1 MAPHQCRTGSQGKR
15 FYDSIRA
22 ALYRYGWPAN
32 VGFWLLARRSIAD
45 PEDLAS
51 YACSGPASTPLA
63 DLVRVAE
70 VRWAVEEAL
79 QQAKGEV
86 GLDHHQV
93 RRWTAWY
100 RTFVGR
106 RR

>member
-1 MAPHQCRTGSQGKR
+1 VLWAGV
-15 FYDSIRA
+15 D
-22 ALYRYGWPAN
+22 
-32 VGFWLLARRSIAD
+32 
-45 PEDLAS
+45 
-51 YACSGPASTPLA
+51 PLA

-86 GLDHHQV
+86 

>member
-1 MAPHQCRTGSQGKR
+1 M
-15 FYDSIRA
+15 
-22 ALYRYGWPAN
+22 
-32 VGFWLLARRSIAD
+32 GFWLLARRSIAD